1 MTDRKIDEAIRAAIV
16 NMHNR
21 LSELAGNPSD
31 ITHDNAVQ
39 ALGDIGDL
47 IDGLAP
53 DDVIEEQRDA

>member
-21 LSELAGNPSD
+21 LSELADRPSD